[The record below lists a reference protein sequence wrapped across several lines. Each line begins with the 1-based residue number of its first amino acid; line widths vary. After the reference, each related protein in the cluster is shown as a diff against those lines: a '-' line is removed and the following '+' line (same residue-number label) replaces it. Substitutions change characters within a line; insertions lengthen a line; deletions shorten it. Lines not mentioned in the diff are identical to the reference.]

1 MRVNRLGKIIL
12 ESYSGLKEFIA
23 KNDLKVNFRTLY
35 GWCTEY
41 SSTPNLKNYIHID
54 AIAKVLGANRQDILD
69 MIATKAVFDIEPKK
83 EEKPKKVEPKKGR
96 GMYKRVADNLLK
108 QKRMELG
115 FMQKELAELI
125 GLDNKQILVD
135 IENGKR
141 TNFPNSEILKNYL
154 EALDIS
160 FTQFQNEI
168 NALRKKEKARDT
180 ERNEE
185 KRNAFIDKIYGGY
198 DEEAIEK
205 RDKVME
211 EFNNEYEVDYTGTEA
226 VIKPKEDVEVNPWVD
241 IFKKTGESQ
250 KNPLLPAE
258 DMQTVMSLIYGK
270 VDFKTFK
277 TIERILGGEQ

>member
-12 ESYSGLKEFIA
+12 ESYSGIKEFIA

-41 SSTPNLKNYIHID
+41 TSTPNLKNYIHID
-54 AIAKVLGANRQDILD
+54 AIANALEVSRQSILD

-185 KRNAFIDKIYGGY
+185 KRNAFIDKIYESY
-198 DEEAIEK
+198 DEEAIET
-205 RDKVME
+205 D
-211 EFNNEYEVDYTGTEA
+211 TEA
-226 VIKPKEDVEVNPWVD
+226 IIKPKEDEVNPWVD
-241 IFKKTGESQ
+241 IFKKMGESQ
-250 KNPLLPAE
+250 KNRLLPAE

-270 VDFKTFK
+270 VDFNTFK
-277 TIERILGGEQ
+277 TIENILMGVN

>member
-12 ESYSGLKEFIA
+12 ESYPGLKEFIA

-41 SSTPNLKNYIHID
+41 TSTPNLKNYIHID
-54 AIAKVLGANRQDILD
+54 AIANALGTNRQDILD
-69 MIATKAVFDIEPKK
+69 MIATKAVFDVEPKK
-83 EEKPKKVEPKKGR
+83 EEKPKTVEPKKGR

-141 TNFPNSEILKNYL
+141 TNFPNSEILKNYI
-154 EALDIS
+154 ETLDIS
-160 FTQFQNEI
+160 FSQFQNEI
-168 NALRKKEKARDT
+168 NALRNKERAKDK

-185 KRNAFIDKIYGGY
+185 KRNAFIDKLY
-198 DEEAIEK
+198 DEEAIEM
-205 RDKVME
+205 RDKAME
-211 EFNNEYEVDYTGTEA
+211 WFDSKYEVIHMDNK
-226 VIKPKEDVEVNPWVD
+226 VIIKPREEEVIENPHKE
-241 IFKKTGESQ
+241 
-250 KNPLLPAE
+250 KNPLLPAKE
-258 DMQTVMSLIYGK
+258 MQEVMSLIYGK
-270 VDFKTFK
+270 VDFNTFK

>member
-1 MRVNRLGKIIL
+1 MRVNRLGKVIL
-12 ESYSGLKEFIA
+12 ESYSGIKEFIA

-41 SSTPNLKNYIHID
+41 TSTPNLKNYIHID
-54 AIAKVLGANRQDILD
+54 AIAKALEVSRDSVLN
-69 MIATKAVFDIEPKK
+69 MIATKAVYEVEPKK
-83 EEKPKKVEPKKGR
+83 EENPKKGR
-96 GMYKRVADNLLK
+96 GMYKRVADNFLK

-115 FMQKELAELI
+115 FKQSELAELI

-168 NALRKKEKARDT
+168 NALREKEKARDT

-185 KRNAFIDKIYGGY
+185 KRNAFIDKLY

-205 RDKVME
+205 GFKAME
-211 EFNNEYEVDYTGTEA
+211 EFDKEYYVVNTDTIA
-226 VIKPKEDVEVNPWVD
+226 IIKPKEDEVIENPH
-241 IFKKTGESQ
+241 KE
-250 KNPLLPAE
+250 KNPLLPAKE
-258 DMQTVMSLIYGK
+258 MQEVMSLIYGK
-270 VDFKTFK
+270 VDFDTFK

>member
-1 MRVNRLGKIIL
+1 MRVNRLGKVIL
-12 ESYSGLKEFIA
+12 ESYSGIKEFIA

-41 SSTPNLKNYIHID
+41 TSTPNLKNYIHID
-54 AIAKVLGANRQDILD
+54 AIANVLGTSRQDVLD
-69 MIATKAVFDIEPKK
+69 MIATKAVFDVEPKK
-83 EEKPKKVEPKKGR
+83 EEKPKTVEPKKGR

-160 FTQFQNEI
+160 FTQFQHEI
-168 NALRKKEKARDT
+168 NALRNKERARDT
-180 ERNEE
+180 ERNKE
-185 KRNAFIDKIYGGY
+185 KRNAFIDKLYG
-198 DEEAIEK
+198 EEAIEK

-211 EFNNEYEVDYTGTEA
+211 EFDKESEVTRMDTE
-226 VIKPKEDVEVNPWVD
+226 VIIKSKEDEAIENPHKEEVITITNGKIPVEK
-241 IFKKTGESQ
+241 ILE
-250 KNPLLPAE
+250 
-258 DMQTVMSLIYGK
+258 LIYGK
-270 VDFKTFK
+270 VDFDTF
-277 TIERILGGEQ
+277 RLVADILRG

>member
-1 MRVNRLGKIIL
+1 MRVNRLGKVIL

-54 AIAKVLGANRQDILD
+54 AIAKVLGTSRQDILD

-108 QKRMELG
+108 QKRMDLG
-115 FMQKELAELI
+115 FKQSELAELI

-154 EALDIS
+154 ETLDIS
-160 FTQFQNEI
+160 FSQFQSEI
-168 NALRKKEKARDT
+168 NALRDKERARDT
-180 ERNEE
+180 ERNEG
-185 KRNAFIDKIYGGY
+185 KRNAFIDKIYESY

-211 EFNNEYEVDYTGTEA
+211 EFNNEYEVAYTDTETI
-226 VIKPKEDVEVNPWVD
+226 IKPKEEEVIKITNGKIPVEK
-241 IFKKTGESQ
+241 ILE
-250 KNPLLPAE
+250 
-258 DMQTVMSLIYGK
+258 LIYGK
-270 VDFKTFK
+270 VDFETF
-277 TIERILGGEQ
+277 RLVADILRG